1 MADTYSDIDINLSI
15 DAKTSDFKKN
25 VDIDAIRNSLRNILT
40 TRKMERRMMP
50 EFGAS
55 IEQLLFEPIDTE
67 TAKKIGSLMIQ
78 EVEYWDSRITVKNVN
93 VIADE
98 DNNRYDI
105 TLEYSIISSSINS
118 DSIGF
123 VLSA

>member
-15 DAKTSDFKKN
+15 DTKTSDFKKN